1 MFGGIKQ
8 DLENVDNK
16 RLAVMRDSI
25 PGDMR
30 SSYTQQC
37 YPLYSLLQALGNPRQ
52 RGDLSLV
59 GISRDTVLLLVR
71 ITVLLTSALLCHR
84 HS

>member
-1 MFGGIKQ
+1 M
-8 DLENVDNK
+8 DNK

-37 YPLYSLLQALGNPRQ
+37 YPLYSLLQALGNHRV
-52 RGDLSLV
+52 DLLSLD
-59 GISRDTVLLLVR
+59 IEESQQSRSETRTEIIIKNLVPSNV
-71 ITVLLTSALLCHR
+71 IMILSPDL
-84 HS
+84 